1 MNKKETHKIIEP
13 RATISGAEQ
22 TLEPLKLGAR
32 LRDVRKRR
40 NWTLEEASKRTGLAR
55 STLSKIENDQMSPT
69 FEVVQ
74 KLVAGMEIDIPQLF
88 TKGDTQKNVG
98 RKTVTRK
105 GEGKPHPTATYEH
118 ELLCTEIIN
127 KRMIPFKSTIH
138 ARSMAD
144 FGELVRHNGEEFLY
158 VLEGELTFYSEF
170 YEAITLNEGD
180 SLYYDSGMGHACIST
195 SEKDAVIIWV
205 STPHP
210 Y

>member
-1 MNKKETHKIIEP
+1 MTKKDTHKIIEP
-13 RATISGAEQ
+13 KATISGAEI
-22 TLEPLKLGAR
+22 TLQPLKLGAR

-74 KLVAGMEIDIPQLF
+74 KLVTGLEIDIPQLF
-88 TKGDTQKNVG
+88 TKSDLQKNIG
-98 RKTVTRK
+98 RKTITRK
-105 GEGKPHPTATYEH
+105 GEGKAHPTATYEH

-138 ARSMAD
+138 ARSMEE
-144 FGELVRHNGEEFLY
+144 FGELVRHNGEEFLF
-158 VLEGELTFYSEF
+158 VLEGQLTFNSEF
-170 YEAITLNEGD
+170 YEPITLNEGD
-180 SLYYDSGMGHACIST
+180 SLYYDSGMGHACVST